1 MHTSDPHLHQL
12 GSYIGIT
19 TWAEIGRNER
29 AVMVM
34 MYRCK
39 LRLPALLKRCSMASP
54 CKTGATTCSRVSR
67 LLLVRS
73 YAVVGQGWCH
83 GAMAPIKRRFAAAA
97 PRAAGLPCSCGGITG
112 RQQQGRRRAG
122 GCFVVAASWAGRPGP
137 DLDMLHFKAGAG
149 PGGHRRIPL
158 GSAAK
163 ASKPAPGGGEQDGNA
178 GQDGNMFKK
187 ACKACT
193 QLAWHA
199 CLHGF
204 AS

>member
-67 LLLVRS
+67 LLLFFGRLELASWCNGIHQKQVVFRS
-73 YAVVGQGWCH
+73 SGSRRRASVAVASRGGSSRGWH
-83 GAMAPIKRRFAAAA
+83 
-97 PRAAGLPCSCGGITG
+97 
-112 RQQQGRRRAG
+112 RRAG
-122 GCFVVAASWAGRPGP
+122 GCFVAAALWAGRPGP

-149 PGGHRRIPL
+149 PGGHRRIPV

-199 CLHGF
+199 CVHGF